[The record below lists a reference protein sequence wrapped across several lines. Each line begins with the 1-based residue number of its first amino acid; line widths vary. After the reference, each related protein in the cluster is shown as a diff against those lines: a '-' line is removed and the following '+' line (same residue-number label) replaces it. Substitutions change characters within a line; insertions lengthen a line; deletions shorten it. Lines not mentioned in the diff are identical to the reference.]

1 MKAIK
6 DIARFGSI
14 AAVTALLVAVPFGAG
29 AAVKK
34 EGTWPAAEAEKKVSF
49 EFDGKPSAG
58 LKKLAHEAGWS
69 LVLSKGVADGETDV
83 HIDVADQ
90 PADVVLEALFAQANV
105 VAKRT
110 GTLVTIVDDEAT
122 KTAAPAPAPT
132 VDAAVTPDVPAAALV
147 APPIPTVRG
156 EDREALGGL
165 VKVEPNEVVHTVTVT
180 GGSAEVRGTVTGDLV
195 LVGGKAVVKKGG
207 RVIGNAQTMG
217 GKLVLEDGAR
227 IDGDVEMVGG
237 KLERATGASIGGK
250 VSGSGFGHDDMHESV
265 DEDDRD
271 ALAKGTSTSKS
282 GGLAEAGHAIA
293 ARISKLSLLFVLGC
307 VLLALMGGRM
317 DSLRV
322 EVAAR
327 PMKSFALGILAS
339 MGAIVTA
346 IVLSITIIGIP
357 LVVFGVLVGVIAF
370 YGAVAAIL
378 TTVGAALA
386 GHRTSNVYVHLLLG
400 CAILF
405 VIGAIPYLGGLVSF
419 VLAMMSIGVLVT
431 TRGGG
436 LLDKRTRPLV

>member
-14 AAVTALLVAVPFGAG
+14 AALTALLVAVPFGAG
-29 AAVKK
+29 AAVKR
-34 EGTWPAAEAEKKVSF
+34 EGAWPAAGAEKKVSL

-90 PADVVLEALFAQANV
+90 PADVVLEALFAQASV
-105 VAKRT
+105 VARRT
-110 GTLVTIVDDEAT
+110 GTLITIVRDEGTPETA
-122 KTAAPAPAPT
+122 TAAAAGSESPAPP
-132 VDAAVTPDVPAAALV
+132 AALV

-165 VKVEPNEVVHTVTVT
+165 VTVEANEVVHTVTVT

-207 RVIGNAQTMG
+207 RIIGNAQTMG
-217 GKLVLEDGAR
+217 GKLVLEEGAR
-227 IDGDVEMVGG
+227 VDGDVEMVGG
-237 KLERATGASIGGK
+237 KLERAPGANIGGK
-250 VSGSGFGHDDMHESV
+250 VSGSGFGHDDVHVEV
-265 DEDDRD
+265 DLDDRD
-271 ALAKGTSTSKS
+271 ALAKGTSKL
-282 GGLAEAGHAIA
+282 GGFAEAGHAIA
-293 ARISKLSLLFVLGC
+293 GRVSKLSLLFVLGC

-317 DSLRV
+317 DVLRV

-327 PMKSFALGILAS
+327 PMRSFALGILAS

-346 IVLSITIIGIP
+346 VVLSITIIGIP
-357 LVVFGVLVGVIAF
+357 LVLFGLLAGILAA

-400 CAILF
+400 CAVLF
-405 VIGAIPYLGGLVSF
+405 VLGAIPYVGGVLCF
-419 VLAMMSIGVLVT
+419 VLAMTSIGVLVT
-431 TRGGG
+431 TRAGG